1 MRDLFADIRPKLE
14 WLQDGVALLPGF
26 ADTASLMPLIERIVA
41 DAPFRHL
48 TTPGGHRMS
57 VAMTNC
63 GDYGWCSDKNG
74 YRYDPMDPETN
85 KPWPKM
91 PDAFLTLAAA
101 AAARAGFPGGAP
113 DACLINR
120 YSPTATLSLHQDRDE
135 RDMRWPIVSVSLGVS
150 ATFLLGGLRRSD
162 PTRSLTLHDGDVLVW
177 GGPARGVFHGIRRIA
192 AASHPLTGEYRFNI
206 TFRRA
211 T

>member
-1 MRDLFADIRPKLE
+1 MRDLFADIRPEVE

-26 ADTASLMPLIERIVA
+26 ADTASLMPLIESVA
-41 DAPFRHL
+41 ANAPFRHL
-48 TTPGGHRMS
+48 ITPGGHPMS
-57 VAMTNC
+57 VAMANC

-74 YRYDPMDPETN
+74 YRYDRMDPETN
-85 KPWPKM
+85 RPWPKM
-91 PDAFLTLAAA
+91 PDAFLTLASAA
-101 AAARAGFPGGAP
+101 AAKTGFPDGAP

-150 ATFLLGGLRRSD
+150 ATFVLGGLKRRD
-162 PTRSLTLHDGDVLVW
+162 PIRSLTLHDGDVLVW
-177 GGPARGVFHGIRRIA
+177 GGPARGIFHGIRRID